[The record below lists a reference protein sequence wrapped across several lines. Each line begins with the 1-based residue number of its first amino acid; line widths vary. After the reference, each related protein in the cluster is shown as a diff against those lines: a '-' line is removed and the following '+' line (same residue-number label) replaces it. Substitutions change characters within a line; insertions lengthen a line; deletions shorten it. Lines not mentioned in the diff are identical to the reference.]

1 MPIPSMKHLY
11 LLSAFVLA
19 ASSVSAGGFSR
30 AETSQKALGLGGAYS
45 AIGRDASVAY
55 FNPAI
60 LARLDTN
67 MVSLGLSMMSPRSIF
82 QHAQTAE
89 ESLTQQVWLPLGYLY
104 GTYQI
109 SDKFAAGL
117 SVNTPYAYNTRW
129 EDNWQG
135 ASIARHA
142 SFYSLYV
149 QPTLSYRITD
159 NFSVGA
165 GLVLAT
171 GRMEFARRIG
181 ETEVAYS
188 AQASGTGI
196 GYNLGVH
203 GNLDEFVSFGITY
216 RSAVKMDL
224 KNGEATFENRGAF
237 ESVLPGS
244 AAFRSRADLP
254 STLSVGLADRIS
266 DKVQMVFEFNL
277 TGWSVYD
284 SIRFEYPD
292 GELPNSRRARLYEDA
307 MAFRAGLQY
316 KHDSLTTFRIGG
328 FYDETPVKDNYL
340 SAELPNA
347 NALGFAVGAS
357 RKITERFEVDF
368 AYSFQGQRARVIDS
382 SPASFLNPTQ
392 SGIYKTFIHSA
403 GVGFN
408 YSF

>member
-1 MPIPSMKHLY
+1 MKHLY
-11 LLSAFVLA
+11 LLSALVLA
-19 ASSVSAGGFSR
+19 ATSVTAGGFSR
-30 AETSQKALGLGGAYS
+30 AETSQKALGLGGAFT
-45 AIGRDASVAY
+45 AIGRDASAAY
-55 FNPAI
+55 FNPGT

-67 MVSLGLSMMSPRSIF
+67 MVSLGLTMMSPRTVF

-135 ASIARHA
+135 RSIAQSS

-159 NFSVGA
+159 QFSVGA
-165 GLVLAT
+165 GFVYAT
-171 GRMEFARRIG
+171 GRMEFARQLG
-181 ETEVAYS
+181 EQEIDFS
-188 AQASGTGI
+188 ANASGSGI
-196 GYNLGVH
+196 GYNVGIM

-216 RSAVKMDL
+216 RSAIKMDL
-224 KNGEATFENRGAF
+224 NNGEATFNNLGQFAGTF
-237 ESVLPGS
+237 PGTTK
-244 AAFRSRADLP
+244 FRSQADLP
-254 STLSVGLADRIS
+254 STISVGLTDRIS
-266 DKVQMVFEFNL
+266 DKVSMVFEFNL

-284 SIRFEYPD
+284 SLQFEFPD
-292 GELPNSRRARLYEDA
+292 GEVQDSRRARLYEDA

-316 KHDSLTTFRIGG
+316 RHDSLTTFRVGG

-340 SAELPNA
+340 SAELPDA
-347 NALGFAVGAS
+347 NALGFAFGVS
-357 RKITERFEVDF
+357 RKITNRFEVDF
-368 AYSFQGQRARVIDS
+368 AYSFQGQRARVIES
-382 SPASFLNPTQ
+382 SPTSFLNPTQ
-392 SGIYKTFIHSA
+392 SGTYKTFIHSA